1 MPCLS
6 RRAVL
11 ALPLASPA
19 LVPALAPAL
28 VQAQGSAWRPTQ
40 QVRIICPAAA
50 GGTADMMARL
60 LGQHLTQAWGQ
71 TAVVDN
77 RSGAGGIIGT
87 QEFLRQP
94 ADGHTILS
102 GNIGPQAIAYSLYR
116 NMPYTPAR
124 FAPVAGS
131 VRGPNVLVVHPS
143 VPAQT
148 VLEFVAHLKANPGR
162 LAYGSPGI
170 GQSGHLT
177 SVWFSQLTGTE
188 AIHIPFRG
196 AGPAA
201 IELVAGNIQFM
212 WDNLSSGIEQIRGGR
227 VRAIAVSSAERNP
240 QLPDV
245 PTARETMPELAQFEV
260 NTWFGKFYPAGTPA
274 HIVQAL
280 NEEMRILAESPSFRQ
295 RVEQI
300 GSVSLW
306 GTPEQFSNFVTG
318 EIAKWRGVIQRE
330 GLQMDVS

>member
-1 MPCLS
+1 MTHLT
-6 RRAVL
+6 RRAAL
-11 ALPLASPA
+11 ALPLA
-19 LVPALAPAL
+19 VPALA
-28 VQAQGSAWRPTQ
+28 SARAEGWRPTQ

-60 LGQHLTQAWGQ
+60 LAQHLTSAWGQ

-87 QEFLRQP
+87 QEFLRQAP
-94 ADGHTILS
+94 DGHTILS
-102 GNIGPQAIAYSLYR
+102 GNIGPQAIGYSLYR
-116 NMPYTPAR
+116 NLPYRPESVI
-124 FAPVAGS
+124 PVAGS

-143 VPAQT
+143 VPAT
-148 VLEFVAHLKANPGR
+148 TIPELVAHLKANPGK
-162 LAYGSPGI
+162 LSYGSPGI

-188 AIHIPFRG
+188 GIHVPFRG

-201 IELVAGNIQFM
+201 IELVAGNIQYM
-212 WDNLSSGIEQIRGGR
+212 WDNLSSGIEQIRSGR

-245 PTARETMPELAQFEV
+245 PAARETLPELADFEV
-260 NTWFGKFYPAGTPA
+260 NTWFGKFYQAGTPN
-274 HIVQAL
+274 HIVQSL
-280 NEEMRILAESPSFRQ
+280 NEQMRILSETDTFKA
-295 RVEQI
+295 RVAQI

-306 GTPEQFSNFVTG
+306 GTPEQFATFVNN

>member
-1 MPCLS
+1 MTS
-6 RRAVL
+6 ITRRAAL
-11 ALPLASPA
+11 ALPLAVPA
-19 LVPALAPAL
+19 LV
-28 VQAQGSAWRPTQ
+28 SARAEGWRPTQ

-60 LGQHLTQAWGQ
+60 LGHHLTSAWGQ
-71 TAVVDN
+71 PAVVEN
-77 RSGAGGIIGT
+77 RGGAGGIIGT

-102 GNIGPQAIAYSLYR
+102 GNIGPQAIGYSLYR
-116 NMPYTPAR
+116 NYPFTPDMLI
-124 FAPVAGS
+124 PVAGS

-143 VPAQT
+143 VPANN
-148 VLEFVAHLKANPGR
+148 VPELVAHLKANPGK
-162 LAYGSPGI
+162 LSYGSPGI

-188 AIHIPFRG
+188 GIHVPFRG

-201 IELVAGNIQFM
+201 IELVAGNIQYM

-227 VRAIAVSSAERNP
+227 VRALAVSSAERNP

-245 PTARETMPELAQFEV
+245 PALRETMPQLADFEV
-260 NTWFGKFYPAGTPA
+260 NTWFGKFYRAGTPA
-274 HIVQAL
+274 AAVQSL
-280 NEEMRILAESPSFRQ
+280 NEQMRVLSESEAFKA
-295 RVEQI
+295 RVAQI

-306 GTPEQFSNFVTG
+306 GTPEQFTTFVNS
-318 EIAKWRGVIQRE
+318 EIAKWRGVIRQE

>member
-1 MPCLS
+1 MTAIT
-6 RRAVL
+6 RRAAL
-11 ALPLASPA
+11 ALPLAVPA
-19 LVPALAPAL
+19 LVSAR
-28 VQAQGSAWRPTQ
+28 GEGAWRPAQ

-50 GGTADMMARL
+50 AGTADMMARL

-71 TAVVDN
+71 PCVVDN

-94 ADGHTILS
+94 PDGLTILS
-102 GNIGPQAIAYSLYR
+102 GNIGPQGIAYSLYR
-116 NMPYTPAR
+116 NLPYTPDR
-124 FAPVAGS
+124 LIPVAGS

-143 VPAQT
+143 IPARTVPE
-148 VLEFVAHLKANPGR
+148 LVAHLKANPGK
-162 LAYGSPGI
+162 LSYGSPGI

-177 SVWFSQLTGTE
+177 AVWFSQLTGTE
-188 AIHIPFRG
+188 GIHVPFRG

-201 IELVAGNIQFM
+201 IELVAGNIQYMF
-212 WDNLSSGIEQIRGGR
+212 DNLSSGIEQIRGGR
-227 VRAIAVSSAERNP
+227 VRALAVTSAERNP

-245 PTARETMPELAQFEV
+245 PALRETMPELAEFEV

-274 HIVQAL
+274 HIVQSL
-280 NEEMRILAESPSFRQ
+280 NEQMRVLSETDNFKA
-295 RVEQI
+295 RVAQI

-306 GTPEQFSNFVTG
+306 GTPEQFASFVNN
-318 EIAKWRGVIQRE
+318 EIGKWRAVIRRE

>member
-1 MPCLS
+1 MPAIT
-6 RRAVL
+6 RRAAL
-11 ALPLASPA
+11 ALPLAIPA
-19 LVPALAPAL
+19 LSRARAE
-28 VQAQGSAWRPTQ
+28 GWRPTQ

-60 LGQHLTQAWGQ
+60 LGQHLTTAWGQ

-102 GNIGPQAIAYSLYR
+102 GNIGPQAIGYSLYR
-116 NMPYTPAR
+116 NFPYTPDKLI
-124 FAPVAGS
+124 PVAGS

-143 VPAQT
+143 VPART
-148 VLEFVAHLKANPGR
+148 VPELVAHLKANPGR
-162 LAYGSPGI
+162 LSYGSPGI

-188 AIHIPFRG
+188 GIHIPFRG

-201 IELVAGNIQFM
+201 IELVAGNIQYM

-227 VRAIAVSSAERNP
+227 VRALAVSSAERNP

-245 PTARETMPELAQFEV
+245 PAARETMPELDKFEV
-260 NTWFGKFYPAGTPA
+260 NTWFGKFYAAGTPNA
-274 HIVQAL
+274 VVQAL
-280 NEEMRILAESPSFRQ
+280 NEQMRILAETDNFKA
-295 RVEQI
+295 RVAQI

-306 GTPEQFSNFVTG
+306 GTPDQFGTFVTA
-318 EIAKWRGVIQRE
+318 EIEKWRAVIQRE

>member
-1 MPCLS
+1 MTSLT
-6 RRAVL
+6 RRAAL
-11 ALPLASPA
+11 ALPLAVPA
-19 LVPALAPAL
+19 LV
-28 VQAQGSAWRPTQ
+28 SARAEGWRPTQ

-60 LGQHLTQAWGQ
+60 LAQHLTAAWGQ

-87 QEFLRQP
+87 QEFLRQAP
-94 ADGHTILS
+94 DGHTILS
-102 GNIGPQAIAYSLYR
+102 GNIGPQAIGYSLYR
-116 NMPYTPAR
+116 NLPYRPESVI
-124 FAPVAGS
+124 PVAGS

-143 VPAQT
+143 VPAT
-148 VLEFVAHLKANPGR
+148 TIPELVAHLKANPGR
-162 LAYGSPGI
+162 LSYGSPGI

-188 AIHIPFRG
+188 GIHVPFRG

-201 IELVAGNIQFM
+201 IELVAGNIQYM

-245 PTARETMPELAQFEV
+245 PAARETLPELADFEV
-260 NTWFGKFYPAGTPA
+260 NTWFGKFYQAGTPN
-274 HIVQAL
+274 HIVQSL
-280 NEEMRILAESPSFRQ
+280 NEQMRILSETDNFKA
-295 RVEQI
+295 RVAQI

-306 GTPEQFSNFVTG
+306 GTPEQFANFVNN

>member
-1 MPCLS
+1 MIAIS
-6 RRAVL
+6 RRAAL
-11 ALPLASPA
+11 ALPIAAPVVVTARASED
-19 LVPALAPAL
+19 
-28 VQAQGSAWRPTQ
+28 WRPTQ

-60 LGQHLTQAWGQ
+60 LAQHLTASWGQ

-87 QEFLRQP
+87 QEFLRQAP
-94 ADGHTILS
+94 DGHTILS
-102 GNIGPQAIAYSLYR
+102 GNIGPQGIAYSLYR
-116 NMPYTPAR
+116 NFPYRPEQLI
-124 FAPVAGS
+124 PVAGS

-143 VPAQT
+143 VPART
-148 VLEFVAHLKANPGR
+148 VPELVAHLKANPGK
-162 LAYGSPGI
+162 LSYGSPGN

-188 AIHIPFRG
+188 GIHVPFRG

-201 IELVAGNIQFM
+201 IELVAGNIQYMF
-212 WDNLSSGIEQIRGGR
+212 DNLSSGIEQIRSGR
-227 VRAIAVSSAERNP
+227 VRALAVTSAERNP

-245 PTARETMPELAQFEV
+245 PALRETMPELAEFEV

-274 HIVQAL
+274 PVVQSL
-280 NEEMRILAESPSFRQ
+280 NEQMRILAETDTFKA
-295 RVEQI
+295 RVAQI

-306 GTPEQFSNFVTG
+306 GTPEQFASFVNN

>member
-1 MPCLS
+1 MTNLT
-6 RRAVL
+6 RRAAL
-11 ALPLASPA
+11 ALPLA
-19 LVPALAPAL
+19 VPAIT
-28 VQAQGSAWRPTQ
+28 SARAEGWRPTQ

-60 LGQHLTQAWGQ
+60 LAQHLTAHWGQ

-94 ADGHTILS
+94 PDGHTILS
-102 GNIGPQAIAYSLYR
+102 GNIGPQGIGYSLYR
-116 NMPYTPAR
+116 NLPYGPDSVI
-124 FAPVAGS
+124 PVAGS

-143 VPAQT
+143 VPATT
-148 VLEFVAHLKANPGR
+148 VPELVAHLKANPGK
-162 LAYGSPGI
+162 LSYGSPGI

-188 AIHIPFRG
+188 GIHVPFRG

-201 IELVAGNIQFM
+201 IELVAGNIQYM

-240 QLPDV
+240 QLPNI
-245 PTARETMPELAQFEV
+245 PAARETLPELADFEV
-260 NTWFGKFYPAGTPA
+260 NTWFGKFYQAGTPA
-274 HIVQAL
+274 PIVQAL
-280 NEEMRILAESPSFRQ
+280 NEQMRALAETDAFKA
-295 RVEQI
+295 RVAQI
-300 GSVSLW
+300 GSVSLY
-306 GTPEQFSNFVTG
+306 GTPEQFASFVRN